1 MHDIGWCTPILEL
14 MSHESHWSVDVLE
27 EGLVAC
33 TEVIQPLLSLRRLSK
48 PVLGALSM
56 ASEQDFAFAAIVG
69 QSFELGLAKLSL
81 LPGGGNQCHMLLF
94 YLAGLRRA
102 EREDPTVHGE
112 DESGAL
118 CPNTK
123 NHKSDKG
130 TNDLITCTA
139 Q

>member
-1 MHDIGWCTPILEL
+1 MLFFRGAIPQLFRPAICPDHKPAIRGGARENATDI
-14 MSHESHWSVDVLE
+14 
-27 EGLVAC
+27 
-33 TEVIQPLLSLRRLSK
+33 
-48 PVLGALSM
+48 
-56 ASEQDFAFAAIVG
+56 
-69 QSFELGLAKLSL
+69 
-81 LPGGGNQCHMLLF
+81 

-102 EREDPTVHGE
+102 EREDPIVHGG

-130 TNDLITCTA
+130 TNDLLTCTA

>member
-1 MHDIGWCTPILEL
+1 MEQPSSKVTQGAAL
-14 MSHESHWSVDVLE
+14 
-27 EGLVAC
+27 LVIS
-33 TEVIQPLLSLRRLSK
+33 TLK
-48 PVLGALSM
+48 
-56 ASEQDFAFAAIVG
+56 
-69 QSFELGLAKLSL
+69 
-81 LPGGGNQCHMLLF
+81 F
-94 YLAGLRRA
+94 YLAGLRKA
-102 EREDPTVHGE
+102 EREDPTVHGG

>member
-1 MHDIGWCTPILEL
+1 MAEGRIAGA
-14 MSHESHWSVDVLE
+14 ES
-27 EGLVAC
+27 
-33 TEVIQPLLSLRRLSK
+33 LSFSGFM
-48 PVLGALSM
+48 VSM
-56 ASEQDFAFAAIVG
+56 P
-69 QSFELGLAKLSL
+69 SFYFIKSY
-81 LPGGGNQCHMLLF
+81 PF

-102 EREDPTVHGE
+102 EREDPTVHGG

-118 CPNTK
+118 CPSTK